1 MESSG
6 YEVRSPDVSHE
17 FDLPQDPAGPDRRP
31 ALPSPS
37 LVTQHDAVSGSAP
50 VLVHALQ
57 GVLEAG
63 AAIGQVSDYLLTRPR
78 RLIAE
83 FDADALIDY
92 RGQRPAMTF
101 VRDHYASVELPRIE
115 IHEVVD
121 AAGQPFLV
129 LTGPE
134 PDLHWQRFVA
144 SIIGLVEQW
153 DVRLAVG
160 VGAIPWPA
168 PHTRPLEMSAH
179 ATDASLIAGYE
190 PWVGALRVPAHVSGL
205 LEYELGHRDHAAMG
219 YAVHVPHYLAQIR
232 YPRAAMTLLDAV
244 QQATGL
250 SLPTDDLA
258 RDAATVDAD
267 VVAQVAGSAEL
278 QALVAALETQHDEVL
293 ATRSRGDASVGD
305 PDAGVLP
312 SADDLAAQ
320 VEQFLAE
327 QARPDTSD

>member
-1 MESSG
+1 MTHHDS
-6 YEVRSPDVSHE
+6 
-17 FDLPQDPAGPDRRP
+17 
-31 ALPSPS
+31 
-37 LVTQHDAVSGSAP
+37 VTTPAP

-63 AAIGQVSDYLLTRPR
+63 SAVTSVADYLLTRPR

-83 FDADALIDY
+83 FDTDSLIDY

-101 VRDHYASVELPRIE
+101 VRDHYASVDLPRIE

-134 PDLHWQRFVA
+134 PDLQWQRFVG
-144 SIIGLVEQW
+144 SVIGLMEQW

-179 ATDASLIAGYE
+179 ATDSSLIPGYQ

-205 LEYELGHRDHAAMG
+205 LEYELGQRDHSALG

-232 YPRAAMTLLDAV
+232 YPRAALQLLDAV
-244 QQATGL
+244 QRATGL
-250 SLPTDDLA
+250 TLPTDDLA
-258 RDAATVDAD
+258 REAASVDAD
-267 VVAQVAGSAEL
+267 VVAQVAASAEL
-278 QALVAALETQHDEVL
+278 QALVAALEAQHDEAL
-293 ATRSRGDASVGD
+293 AVRSRAADGDD
-305 PDAGVLP
+305 PIDVAELP

-327 QARPDTSD
+327 QARPDSAD

>member
-1 MESSG
+1 MSAESESAPG
-6 YEVRSPDVSHE
+6 GV
-17 FDLPQDPAGPDRRP
+17 GGDRRP
-31 ALPSPS
+31 AVPAPL
-37 LVTQHDAVSGSAP
+37 LVTQHESVSTSAP
-50 VLVHALQ
+50 ILIHALQ

-63 AAIGQVSDYLLTRPR
+63 SAVDQVSDYLLTRPR

-115 IHEVVD
+115 VHEVVD

-144 SIIGLVEQW
+144 SAIGLIEQW
-153 DVRLAVG
+153 GVRLTVG

-190 PWVGALRVPAHVSGL
+190 PWVGALRVPAHVAGL
-205 LEYELGHRDHAAMG
+205 LEYELGQRDQPALG

-232 YPRAAMTLLDAV
+232 YPRAALTLLEAV
-244 QQATGL
+244 QNATGL
-250 SLPTDDLA
+250 SLPTDHLA
-258 RDAATVDAD
+258 REAESVDAD
-267 VVAQVAGSAEL
+267 VVTQVAGSAEL
-278 QALVAALETQHDEVL
+278 QALVGALETQHDEAL
-293 ATRSRGDASVGD
+293 DTRRRLSDSSDDEQLR
-305 PDAGVLP
+305 AGELP

-320 VEQFLAE
+320 VEQFLAD
-327 QARPDTSD
+327 QARPDAD

>member
-1 MESSG
+1 
-6 YEVRSPDVSHE
+6 
-17 FDLPQDPAGPDRRP
+17 
-31 ALPSPS
+31 
-37 LVTQHDAVSGSAP
+37 VTHHDSVTTPAP

-63 AAIGQVSDYLLTRPR
+63 SAVTSVADYLLTRPR

-83 FDADALIDY
+83 FDTDSLIDY

-101 VRDHYASVELPRIE
+101 VRDHYASVDLPRIE

-134 PDLHWQRFVA
+134 PDLQWQRFVG
-144 SIIGLVEQW
+144 SVIGLMEQW

-168 PHTRPLEMSAH
+168 PHTRTLEMSAH
-179 ATDASLIAGYE
+179 ATDSSLIPGYQ

-205 LEYELGHRDHAAMG
+205 LEYELGQRDHSALG

-232 YPRAAMTLLDAV
+232 YPRAALQLLDAV
-244 QQATGL
+244 QRATGL
-250 SLPTDDLA
+250 TLPTDDLA
-258 RDAATVDAD
+258 REAASVDAD
-267 VVAQVAGSAEL
+267 VVAQVAASAEL
-278 QALVAALETQHDEVL
+278 QALVAALEAQHDEAL
-293 ATRSRGDASVGD
+293 AVRSRAGDGD
-305 PDAGVLP
+305 DPIDVTELP

-327 QARPDTSD
+327 QARPDSAD